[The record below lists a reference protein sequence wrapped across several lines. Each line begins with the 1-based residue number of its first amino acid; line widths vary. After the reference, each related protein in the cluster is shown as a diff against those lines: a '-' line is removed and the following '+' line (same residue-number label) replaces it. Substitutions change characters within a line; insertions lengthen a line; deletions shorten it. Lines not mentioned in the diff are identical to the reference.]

1 MPQDQDQM
9 MMILVGAAVVLVL
22 IILIVLMITCCR
34 GKNSAKTKIEG
45 FESVQTA
52 NGAETPNNVPESKP
66 VRLEMAESP
75 VITKSL

>member
-1 MPQDQDQM
+1 M

-34 GKNSAKTKIEG
+34 GKNSTKTKIEG

-52 NGAETPNNVPESKP
+52 NGADDGDSSAYGALKAVFEQFFSRGFLTP
-66 VRLEMAESP
+66 SP
-75 VITKSL
+75 AP